1 MLIITR
7 YYTREFLKIFALCLS
22 SFVVLYLLVDLFEN
36 LDSFIKNKASFG
48 LIVRYFL
55 FSIPLVI
62 YQISPLGMLLC
73 TFITIGLFARFNE
86 ITALKAHGISL
97 FTVFKVFLFIA
108 VFAWIFSLLLQEYVL
123 PYTNRQMKEIKNIQ
137 IRGKQSVDILAKDHF
152 WYRSQNAIFN
162 IEVFYPAKN
171 KIQGIT
177 IYYFTPDFHLQERI
191 DAKWGTWKQ
200 NGDWAFHDG
209 VVRTFQAAGDIKTEA
224 FKERLITIHETPA
237 DFKMSQKLSEEMSYT
252 EISAYI
258 KKIGAEGYDTTPYE
272 VDMQAKI
279 SYPFI
284 NIIMAML
291 GIPFALMIGRSG
303 GMAVGITVSVLFG
316 FFYWIFFALCL
327 SLGKN
332 GSLPTFLSAWMAN
345 IAFGSLGMYMF
356 LQVKQ

>member
-7 YYTREFLKIFALCLS
+7 YYTREFVKIFALCLA

-36 LDSFIKNKASFG
+36 LDGFVKNKAPLSA
-48 LIVRYFL
+48 IIRYFL
-55 FSIPLVI
+55 YSVPIIL
-62 YQISPLGMLLC
+62 YQICPLGMLLC
-73 TFITIGLFARFNE
+73 TFITIGVFVRFNE

-108 VFAWIFSLLLQEYVL
+108 TVTWIFSLWLQEYVL
-123 PYTNRQMKEIKNIQ
+123 PYTNRQMKEIKNTQ
-137 IRGKQSVDILAKDHF
+137 IKGKKGNAILARDHF

-162 IEVFYPAKN
+162 IDIFYPHKN
-171 KIQGIT
+171 MIQGIT
-177 IYYFTPDFHLQERI
+177 IYYFSPDFQLQERV
-191 DAKWGTWKQ
+191 DAQWGTWKQ
-200 NGDWAFHDG
+200 GGDWSFHDG
-209 VVRTFQAAGDIKTEA
+209 VTRTFLPDGKIKTET
-224 FKERLITIHETPA
+224 FSERLITIHETPD
-237 DFKMSQKLSEEMSYT
+237 DFKMSQKLSEEMSFN
-252 EISAYI
+252 ELRAYI
-258 KKIGAEGYDTTPYE
+258 KKIRVEGYDTTPYE

-303 GMAVGITVSVLFG
+303 GMAMGITVSVLLG
-316 FFYWIFFALCL
+316 FLYWIFFALCI

-332 GSLPTFLSAWMAN
+332 GSLPIFFSAWLAN
-345 IAFGSLGMYMF
+345 VAFGSLGLYMF

>member
-7 YYTREFLKIFALCLS
+7 YYTREFLKIFVLCLA

-36 LDSFIKNKASFG
+36 LDGFIKNKAP
-48 LIVRYFL
+48 LAAIIRYFL
-55 FSIPLVI
+55 YSIPIIL
-62 YQISPLGMLLC
+62 YQICPLGMLLC
-73 TFITIGLFARFNE
+73 TFITIGVFVRFNE
-86 ITALKAHGISL
+86 ITALKAQGISL

-108 VFAWIFSLLLQEYVL
+108 AFTWIFSLWLQEYVL

-137 IRGKQSVDILAKDHF
+137 IKGKKGAAILARDHF

-162 IEVFYPAKN
+162 IDIFYPHKN
-171 KIQGIT
+171 MIQGIT
-177 IYYFTPDFHLQERI
+177 IYYFTPDFQLQERI
-191 DAKWGTWKQ
+191 DAQWGSWKQ
-200 NGDWAFHDG
+200 QGDWIFHDG
-209 VVRTFQAAGDIKTEA
+209 VTRTFKPEGEIKTEA
-224 FKERLITIHETPA
+224 FSERLITIHETPD
-237 DFKMSQKLSEEMSYT
+237 DFKMSQKLSEEMSFN
-252 EISAYI
+252 ELRAYI
-258 KKIGAEGYDTTPYE
+258 KKTGLEGYDTTPYE

-303 GMAVGITVSVLFG
+303 GMALGITVSVLLG
-316 FFYWIFFALCL
+316 FLYWIFFALCL

-332 GSLPTFLSAWMAN
+332 GSLPTFFSAWLAN
-345 IAFGSLGMYMF
+345 VAFGSLGLYMF

>member
-7 YYTREFLKIFALCLS
+7 YYTREFLKIFALCLA

-36 LDSFIKNKASFG
+36 LDSFIKNKASLAG
-48 LIVRYFL
+48 IIRYFL
-55 FSIPLVI
+55 FSTPLVI
-62 YQISPLGMLLC
+62 YQICPLGMLLC
-73 TFITIGLFARFNE
+73 TFITIGMFARFNE

-108 VFAWIFSLLLQEYVL
+108 AFTWIFSLWLQEYVL
-123 PYTNRQMKEIKNIQ
+123 PYTNRQMKEIKNVQ
-137 IRGKQSVDILAKDHF
+137 IKKKKSVDILARDHF
-152 WYRSQNAIFN
+152 WYRSQNAIYN
-162 IEVFYPAKN
+162 IEIFYPDKN
-171 KIQGIT
+171 RIQGIT

-191 DAKWGTWKQ
+191 DAKWGAWKQ
-200 NGDWAFHDG
+200 NGDWTFHDG
-209 VVRTFQAAGDIKTEA
+209 VVRTFPADGEIRSEA
-224 FKERLITIHETPA
+224 FKERLIAIHETPD
-237 DFKMSQKLSEEMSYT
+237 DFKMSQKLSEEMSFS
-252 EISAYI
+252 EIRAYI
-258 KKIGAEGYDTTPYE
+258 KKIGVEGYDTTPYE
-272 VDMQAKI
+272 VDMQSKI

-303 GMAVGITVSVLFG
+303 GMALGITVSVLFG

-345 IAFGSLGMYMF
+345 VAFGSLGLYLF